1 MSLQRT
7 AVNNSV
13 TTALIFVAIAI
24 FGIFS
29 LMNLSINQLPNME
42 TNFIMVMTSYPG
54 ASAADIETN
63 ISKTLE
69 NTLNAVPDL
78 KHISST

>member
-7 AVNNSV
+7 AVNNPV

-42 TNFIMVMTSYPG
+42 TNFIMVMTS
-54 ASAADIETN
+54 
-63 ISKTLE
+63 
-69 NTLNAVPDL
+69 
-78 KHISST
+78 

>member
-7 AVNNSV
+7 AVNNPV

-29 LMNLSINQLPNME
+29 LMNLSINQFPNME

-63 ISKTLE
+63 ISKT
-69 NTLNAVPDL
+69 
-78 KHISST
+78 

>member
-13 TTALIFVAIAI
+13 TTALVFIAIAI
-24 FGIFS
+24 FGVFS
-29 LMNLSINQLPNME
+29 LMNLSINQLPDME
-42 TNFIMVMTSYPG
+42 TNFIMVLTSYQG
-54 ASAADIETN
+54 ASAQDIETN

-78 KHISST
+78 KHITSS

>member
-7 AVNNSV
+7 AVNNAV

-29 LMNLSINQLPNME
+29 LMNLSINQLPDME
-42 TNFIMVMTSYPG
+42 TNFIMVLTHF
-54 ASAADIETN
+54 A
-63 ISKTLE
+63 
-69 NTLNAVPDL
+69 
-78 KHISST
+78 